1 MSSVF
6 SFKPFTWVCSDDIE
20 DVLVEIL
27 VVLFAILVVLVAIS
41 DMISFKL
48 VSNWVSLV
56 CNDVTFVFN
65 VFMLFVNV
73 VF

>member
-20 DVLVEIL
+20 DVLVEISVL
-27 VVLFAILVVLVAIS
+27 LFAILEALVAIS
-41 DMISFKL
+41 EMILFKL
-48 VSNWVSLV
+48 VSSCVSLFCKLV
-56 CNDVTFVFN
+56 IAVA
-65 VFMLFVNV
+65 LALIELVNV